1 MSPTPDQIP
10 PPNRKVIGTMT
21 VPLKCMLTPHEVGK
35 KQASLLE
42 CHRKL
47 RSHEQ
52 HEANV
57 KAQLKRDRTAIE
69 SEMGAVVGVLESGYE
84 MRDTAVEKIA
94 DYEAGLVRHIRVD
107 TGDEVDVERMSEA
120 QKQTELDL
128 REKRDAEASRPTN
141 PDDVA
146 ADSDPWGA
154 PSDGRPPV
162 AELPHDPDVIDA
174 EFVEG
179 DGLDGDAP
187 DDHGDDGGD
196 ADASDECAAAPTGSV
211 PPAAPDRS
219 GWMSKDDESAAG
231 ELVAWMRTIGVSA
244 ATERLESSDVDEV
257 RDVYRYLTD
266 DATQQ
271 RAQKRTLI
279 PKIIESL
286 FPAVP
291 F

>member
-1 MSPTPDQIP
+1 MSPTPDQTP
-10 PPNRKVIGTMT
+10 PANRKVIATMT

-146 ADSDPWGA
+146 ADIDPWGA
-154 PSDGRPPV
+154 PSDGRAPV
-162 AELPHDPDVIDA
+162 AELPHDPYVIDA

-179 DGLDGDAP
+179 DGLDGDEP
-187 DDHGDDGGD
+187 DDDD
-196 ADASDECAAAPTGSV
+196 ANPDASDDGAAVAPTGAV
-211 PPAAPDRS
+211 PPTAPDRS
-219 GWMSKDDESAAG
+219 GWMSAADESAA
-231 ELVAWMRTIGVSA
+231 EALVGWMRGIGVAA

-266 DATQQ
+266 DATQI